1 MIYRKAF
8 FTISFVG
15 VLMFLA
21 YILRIDRTRV
31 AMVTFDGQKV
41 AEFSYAL
48 FSLFVFSIFL
58 NTLFINNF
66 TAMWILAFFSLI
78 PLEWIFQSMSRL
90 RSKRNI
96 IYTLYILVCLLDS
109 HVEGRIRIIGKMFL
123 DDEVFKY
130 INQM

>member
-1 MIYRKAF
+1 LWR
-8 FTISFVG
+8 
-15 VLMFLA
+15 
-21 YILRIDRTRV
+21 
-31 AMVTFDGQKV
+31 VTFDNQKV
-41 AEFSYAL
+41 AELVYAL
-48 FSLFVFSIFL
+48 FMILCLSVLINSIFI
-58 NTLFINNF
+58 TSF
-66 TAMWILAFFSLI
+66 TAMWILALFALV

-96 IYTLYILVCLLDS
+96 IYALYILVCLLDS